1 MLESKTRPK
10 LEAFGQIPDLMMRI
24 LAIITASPLFY
35 LNKGSLAHCHCYILK
50 AGWDN
55 AILSKFFSRI
65 SHLEDNGFCSVL
77 ALQLIH
83 SFFLCLRLYEDETR
97 CDTSYPR

>member
-65 SHLEDNGFCSVL
+65 TVIWKIMVFVQFWHCS
-77 ALQLIH
+77 
-83 SFFLCLRLYEDETR
+83 
-97 CDTSYPR
+97 